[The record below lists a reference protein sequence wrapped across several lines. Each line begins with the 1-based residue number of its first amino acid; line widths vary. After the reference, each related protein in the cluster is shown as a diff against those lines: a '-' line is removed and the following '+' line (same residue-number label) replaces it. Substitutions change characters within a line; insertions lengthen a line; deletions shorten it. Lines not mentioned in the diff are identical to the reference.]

1 MRSLAL
7 AALLLAAPA
16 AAEKIPLEAG
26 LREDFSSLRE
36 RGCISERDFLY
47 TLNRLVRRS
56 GGDGNRIAWDTS
68 NVGDGWVLRYT
79 AGSIQELL
87 VAGYQLPTLLS
98 EGRAFEAIA
107 RRTRSASNPR
117 QLALAL
123 QKETHD
129 YMVAHDLAP
138 SALLGGKG
146 AMCKLYSAYAL
157 GAAGRIPS
165 VVERDTFVSGWGHA
179 INRVGIRDARG
190 RTHRFLLDALN
201 PPVFAKVAEA
211 DGSCLPDA
219 PVAAFRA
226 DGAGR
231 ARLGRSATL
240 EGLGGDSP
248 VSP

>member
-1 MRSLAL
+1 MRPLAL

-16 AAEKIPLEAG
+16 AAEKIPVDAT
-26 LREDFSSLRE
+26 LRKDFTSLRE
-36 RGCISERDFLY
+36 QGCISERDFLY
-47 TLNRLVRRS
+47 TVNTIVRRS

-68 NVGDGWVLRYT
+68 NAGDGWVLRYSV
-79 AGSIQELL
+79 GSIQELL

-98 EGRAFEAIA
+98 EGEAFEAIA

-129 YMVAHDLAP
+129 YMVRHDLAP
-138 SALLGGKG
+138 SALFGGKG
-146 AMCKLYSAYAL
+146 AMCKLYAAYAL

-179 INRVGIRDARG
+179 INRVGIRDGHG
-190 RTHRFLLDALN
+190 RVHRFLLDALN
-201 PPVFAKVAEA
+201 PPIFAKVSEA

-219 PVAAFRA
+219 APAGGGQARRA
-226 DGAGR
+226 GI
-231 ARLGRSATL
+231 GRSATL
-240 EGLGGDSP
+240 DGLAGD
-248 VSP
+248 